1 MEAIIDNYNVWVKG
15 SEPSELKEELEKV
28 LVESGFSILNYME
41 HHYEP
46 FGYTALWLLAES
58 HCALH
63 TFPEEDRTYIELSS
77 CNRQMYDD
85 FLRIFKDRFTIIDN
99 SR

>member
-1 MEAIIDNYNVWVKG
+1 MDARIDNFNTWIKG
-15 SEPSELKEELEKV
+15 SNSENLKTKIEKIIFDA
-28 LVESGFSILNYME
+28 GFTILDSLE

-63 TFPEEDRTYIELSS
+63 TFPEEGKTYIELSS
-77 CNRQMYDD
+77 CNSLMYDN
-85 FLRIFKDRFTIIDN
+85 FLVIFKDSFIETL
-99 SR
+99 